1 MIGFKQIEFFDHTGF
16 DAVIFGYYDGPNLL
30 YAGRTRS
37 GFTPASRGQVFRQFG
52 ALAAATCPFVNLPEA
67 TGGRWGQGLT
77 AEKMTDC
84 RWLAP
89 TLVGH
94 FEFVEWTP
102 DNHLRHVRFV
112 GLREDRSARDVMRKP

>member
-37 GFTPASRGQVFRQFG
+37 GFTPASRGQLFRQFG
-52 ALAAATCPFVNLPEA
+52 ALAAAACPFVNLPEA

-112 GLREDRSARDVMRKP
+112 GLREDRSARDVMRKH